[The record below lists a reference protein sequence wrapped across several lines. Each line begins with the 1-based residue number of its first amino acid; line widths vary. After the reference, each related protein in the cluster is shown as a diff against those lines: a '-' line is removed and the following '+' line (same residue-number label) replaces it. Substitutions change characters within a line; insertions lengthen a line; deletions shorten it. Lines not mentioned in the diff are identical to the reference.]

1 MNTREW
7 ALIIFTTLAQLS
19 VGMLFVLL
27 IIRRYVSRARG
38 AEKAA
43 AFTNA
48 PLYAVPAMMV
58 LALIASLFHLGKIM
72 NVIGAIPNLA
82 TSWMSRE
89 VVLSVTFTVLTVVF
103 AFLEWRKIGSGGLRI
118 ALGWISAVVGLML
131 LGAMSETYMLP
142 AQPAW
147 NTPATPIGFF
157 ATALLLGILG
167 AAAAVVATAK
177 SHAVEAAD
185 QAALKA
191 ILKTCA
197 LSAVLLLG
205 IELLMLPM
213 YMAYLSTQGLAAL
226 RSIYLMATE
235 YGALLFLRLLLVFI
249 GAGVLAFYLY
259 QKASVEGGEKSFA
272 TLAYSAFAL
281 VFVSELLGRV
291 LFYATHYRI
300 GV

>member
-7 ALIIFTTLAQLS
+7 ALIVFTTLAQLS

-27 IIRRYVSRARG
+27 IVRRYISRALG

-43 AFTNA
+43 AFTDT
-48 PLYAVPAMMV
+48 PLYAVPAIMV

-72 NVIGAIPNLA
+72 NVIGVIPNLA

-89 VVLSVTFTVLTVVF
+89 VVFSVTFTVLTVVF
-103 AFLEWRKIGSGGLRI
+103 AFLEWRKIGSEGLRM
-118 ALGWISAVVGLML
+118 ALGWLAAIVGILLLSSMSA
-131 LGAMSETYMLP
+131 TYMLP

-147 NTPATPIGFF
+147 NTPATPIGIF

-167 AAAAVVATAK
+167 STAGLVATTKAR
-177 SHAVEAAD
+177 AAEAAD
-185 QAALKA
+185 QVVLKA
-191 ILKTCA
+191 VLKGSA
-197 LSAVLLLG
+197 LAAVFLLG
-205 IELLMLPM
+205 IELLILPM
-213 YMAYLSTQGLAAL
+213 YIAYLSTQGLAAL

-272 TLAYSAFAL
+272 SLAYSAFAL